1 MHLLDFFFFKLKTNQ
16 LLTAAGRS
24 GTILLVAPLAAVVFK
39 QEQEPA
45 QVLLHNMAE
54 RSVKEMQNKPESVTK
69 SCVVS
74 RIKLLIIISGL
85 KPANVIGYE
94 VCH

>member
-1 MHLLDFFFFKLKTNQ
+1 M
-16 LLTAAGRS
+16 TADGRS
-24 GTILLVAPLAAVVFK
+24 GTILHVAPLAAVGFK

-45 QVLLHNMAE
+45 QDLIHNMAE

-69 SCVVS
+69 SRVVS

-85 KPANVIGYE
+85 KPANIITYE